1 MSRYGTEA
9 MEAEPSGMGSGVE
22 PHAHRHHTGDDESV
36 YEADEA
42 TALLQNTD
50 LPADIAPS
58 KYFRRVVLGMCVLF
72 LFIIEVSQYI
82 LTPAIEQIMEDVI
95 CRRYHPDHV
104 FAVHDNRCKETDVQ
118 KTLAMVRSW
127 SMSGSMLFPLFVQI
141 SFGVVAD
148 KYGRRLVLFLALFGI
163 FLEQAWV
170 TLVLLFPDTFSIWS
184 LLYGSVFYLIGG
196 GGPMVVAMVWT
207 VIADV
212 VPVAERTSVFYR
224 VYAMNLIISVAVNP
238 LAAWL
243 LSVDAWLAMWIGN
256 GILVVGLL
264 SSALIPETLRL
275 RQAADERRSGQDV
288 SPPVEDESE
297 MASRKFPGAKYLAH
311 RAWFSVKNDVSHVWR
326 FIFASKSV
334 VLLLLAYGPFYLIK
348 LAFVLDILQY
358 MTRRFN
364 WEWST
369 ATYFNTISSLTA
381 VFTLLVVL
389 PVGSHVLVT
398 RFHYNPIRRDLLLAR
413 ISIIIFIIG
422 SALTAL
428 AGVPWLFIC
437 AMVITNLGQGF
448 STLSRA
454 LLNAVVEPHTVATL
468 NTTMSTMET
477 LLGFIGSP
485 VMGWLLSR
493 GMELGG
499 IYDFEYEEDDEEE
512 AGDVDIENKYY
523 NAKQLKLSD
532 PQDAIAE
539 FLGIPPLEPE
549 KGEWGFKGLKQAI
562 KLEFKLG
569 KYDDAADHFAELLTY
584 VKSAVT
590 RNYSEKSIN
599 NMLDYIEKGADES
612 AAVQSME
619 KFYSLTLQSFQ
630 STNNERLWL
639 KTNIKLAK
647 LLLDR
652 KEYSAVSKKLRELHR
667 ACQRSDGTDDPGKG
681 TYSLEIYAL
690 EIQMLAETR
699 NNKQLKTLYNRA
711 LKVKSAVPHPR
722 IMGIIRECG
731 GKMHM
736 SEENWKEAQS
746 DFFESFRN
754 YDEAGSL
761 QRIQVLKYLLLTTM
775 LMKSNINPFDSQETK
790 PYKTD
795 PRISAMTELV
805 DAYQR
810 DDVHAYEKA
819 LRNNQDILA
828 DPFIAENIDE
838 VTRNMRTKG
847 VLKLIAPYTRMKL
860 SWIANQLRISE
871 PEVQDILSF
880 LIIDGKIKGSVNQQA
895 GILEIAS
902 DADTGRI
909 QALDILTTS
918 IHELFGA
925 DWKRQIGIN
934 DAFVMAHLSCMLA
947 LGGDATLR

>member
-1 MSRYGTEA
+1 M
-9 MEAEPSGMGSGVE
+9 
-22 PHAHRHHTGDDESV
+22 
-36 YEADEA
+36 
-42 TALLQNTD
+42 
-50 LPADIAPS
+50 
-58 KYFRRVVLGMCVLF
+58 
-72 LFIIEVSQYI
+72 
-82 LTPAIEQIMEDVI
+82 
-95 CRRYHPDHV
+95 
-104 FAVHDNRCKETDVQ
+104 
-118 KTLAMVRSW
+118 
-127 SMSGSMLFPLFVQI
+127 
-141 SFGVVAD
+141 
-148 KYGRRLVLFLALFGI
+148 
-163 FLEQAWV
+163 
-170 TLVLLFPDTFSIWS
+170 
-184 LLYGSVFYLIGG
+184 
-196 GGPMVVAMVWT
+196 
-207 VIADV
+207 
-212 VPVAERTSVFYR
+212 
-224 VYAMNLIISVAVNP
+224 
-238 LAAWL
+238 
-243 LSVDAWLAMWIGN
+243 
-256 GILVVGLL
+256 
-264 SSALIPETLRL
+264 
-275 RQAADERRSGQDV
+275 
-288 SPPVEDESE
+288 
-297 MASRKFPGAKYLAH
+297 
-311 RAWFSVKNDVSHVWR
+311 
-326 FIFASKSV
+326 
-334 VLLLLAYGPFYLIK
+334 
-348 LAFVLDILQY
+348 
-358 MTRRFN
+358 
-364 WEWST
+364 
-369 ATYFNTISSLTA
+369 
-381 VFTLLVVL
+381 
-389 PVGSHVLVT
+389 PVGKRGYLV
-398 RFHYNPIRRDLLLAR
+398 RRWIQLSNNL
-413 ISIIIFIIG
+413 
-422 SALTAL
+422 
-428 AGVPWLFIC
+428 C
-437 AMVITNLGQGF
+437 AITQ
-448 STLSRA
+448 
-454 LLNAVVEPHTVATL
+454 
-468 NTTMSTMET
+468 
-477 LLGFIGSP
+477 
-485 VMGWLLSR
+485 
-493 GMELGG
+493 
-499 IYDFEYEEDDEEE
+499 
-512 AGDVDIENKYY
+512 
-523 NAKQLKLSD
+523 
-532 PQDAIAE
+532 
-539 FLGIPPLEPE
+539 
-549 KGEWGFKGLKQAI
+549 
-562 KLEFKLG
+562 
-569 KYDDAADHFAELLTY
+569 AADHFAELLTY

-599 NMLDYIEKGADES
+599 NMLDYIEKGADVS

-667 ACQRSDGTDDPGKG
+667 ACQREDGTDDPGKG

-895 GILEIAS
+895 GTLEIAS
-902 DADTGRI
+902 DADIARTK
-909 QALDILTTS
+909 ALDVLTTS

-925 DWKRQIGIN
+925 VFREGEGYRNEHSSFEDAAAGLDVQGLTNLVKSGARQGQRQLHRTGRGKS
-934 DAFVMAHLSCMLA
+934 VLTTTPL
-947 LGGDATLR
+947 